1 MNQISED
8 RHWAIEAAEVE
19 RRMMTRMPESKMRQR
34 LEPTRRAV
42 ELLGDPQF
50 AYRVVHITG
59 TNGKTSTTRFIERI
73 LREHGLRTGRF
84 LSPHLVKMNERMAL
98 DGESISD
105 ERLVT
110 IWNEIEPILLFVDA
124 ELEAQGEVALT
135 YFEVLAVL
143 GFAVFADAPV
153 DVLILEVGIGG
164 EWDSTNVANGDV
176 AVFTPISLDHTDRI
190 GSTFAEIATTK
201 SGIIKPG
208 AFVVSSP
215 QPVEAE
221 LVLAAK
227 AAAVADKYKLHGD
240 GWRLISSETVSGGQ
254 KFSVQGLAGEYH
266 DLFLPVHG
274 SYQAENAALAIVACE
289 AFLGG
294 GEQRMMDD
302 IVRAAFADV
311 SSPGRLQVIS
321 KDPLIV
327 LDAAHNEGGAL
338 SLAASIRETFNS
350 PYVVGV
356 VSILAEKDA
365 TSVLSNLEPVIN
377 EVIITQSS
385 SPRAI
390 PMPDLAAMAG
400 ETFGADRVKTSANA
414 WHALEL
420 AKEVL
425 PKDQN
430 SMIVV
435 SGSITLVGDILKQL
449 QREEDA
455 DA

>member
-1 MNQISED
+1 MSQEQD
-8 RHWAIEAAEVE
+8 ERHWAIQAAEVE
-19 RRMMTRMPESKMRQR
+19 QRMLSRMPESQMRQR
-34 LEPTRRAV
+34 IEPTRRAV

-105 ERLVT
+105 ERLVKV
-110 IWNEIEPILLFVDA
+110 WNEIEPILVLVDA
-124 ELEAQGEVALT
+124 ELEAEGESALT

-153 DVLILEVGIGG
+153 DVLVLEVGIGG

-190 GSTFAEIATTK
+190 GNTIAEIATTK

-215 QPVEAE
+215 QPEAAAT
-221 LVLAAK
+221 VLAAK
-227 AAAVADKYKLHGD
+227 AAAVADTYRPHGD
-240 GWRLISSETVSGGQ
+240 GWHLISSEAVAGGT
-254 KFSVQGLAGEYH
+254 KFSMQGLAGEYH

-274 SYQAENAALAIVACE
+274 SYQAENAALAIVAAE

-302 IVRAAFADV
+302 IIRAALADV

-321 KDPLIV
+321 KDPLII
-327 LDAAHNEGGAL
+327 LDAAHNEGGAE
-338 SLAASIRETFNS
+338 SLAVSIRETFNS

-365 TSVLSNLEPVIN
+365 SAVLKNLEPVIS

-390 PMPDLAAMAG
+390 PFQELEVAAVAV
-400 ETFGADRVKTSANA
+400 FGADRVRTSPNA
-414 WHALEL
+414 WYALEL
-420 AKEVL
+420 AKEIL
-425 PKDQN
+425 PKSGK
-430 SMIVV
+430 SMIVA

-449 QREEDA
+449 QREESSD
-455 DA
+455 D

>member
-1 MNQISED
+1 
-8 RHWAIEAAEVE
+8 
-19 RRMMTRMPESKMRQR
+19 
-34 LEPTRRAV
+34 
-42 ELLGDPQF
+42 
-50 AYRVVHITG
+50 
-59 TNGKTSTTRFIERI
+59 
-73 LREHGLRTGRF
+73 
-84 LSPHLVKMNERMAL
+84 MNERMAL

-110 IWNEIEPILLFVDA
+110 VWNEIEPILLLVDA
-124 ELEAQGEVALT
+124 ELEAEGESALT

-153 DVLILEVGIGG
+153 DVLVLEVGIGG

-190 GSTFAEIATTK
+190 GNTIAEIATTK

-215 QPVEAE
+215 QPEAAAT
-221 LVLAAK
+221 VLAGK
-227 AAAVADKYKLHGD
+227 AAAVADTYRPHGD
-240 GWRLISSETVSGGQ
+240 GWHLISSEAVAGGT
-254 KFSVQGLAGEYH
+254 KFSMQGLAGEYH

-274 SYQAENAALAIVACE
+274 SYQAENAALAIVAAE

-302 IVRAAFADV
+302 IIRAALADV

-321 KDPLIV
+321 KDPLII
-327 LDAAHNEGGAL
+327 LDAAHNEGGAE
-338 SLAASIRETFNS
+338 SLAVSIRETFNS

-365 TSVLSNLEPVIN
+365 SAVLKNLEPVIS

-390 PMPDLAAMAG
+390 PFQELEVAAVAV
-400 ETFGADRVKTSANA
+400 FGADRVRTSPNA
-414 WHALEL
+414 WYALEL
-420 AKEVL
+420 AKEIL
-425 PKDQN
+425 PKSGK
-430 SMIVV
+430 SMIVA

-449 QREEDA
+449 QREESSD
-455 DA
+455 D

>member
-1 MNQISED
+1 MSQEHDD
-8 RHWAIEAAEVE
+8 RHWAIQAAEVE
-19 RRMMTRMPESKMRQR
+19 QRMLARIPENKIRQR
-34 LEPTRRAV
+34 LDPTRRAV

-50 AYRVVHITG
+50 AYRVIHITG
-59 TNGKTSTTRFIERI
+59 TNGKTSTARFIERI

-84 LSPHLVKMNERMAL
+84 LSPHLIKTNERMAV

-110 IWNEIEPILLFVDA
+110 IWNEIEPILQLVDA
-124 ELEAQGEVALT
+124 ELEAEGETALT
-135 YFEVLAVL
+135 YFEALAVL

-153 DVLILEVGIGG
+153 DVLVLEVGIGG

-176 AVFTPISLDHTDRI
+176 AVFAPISLDHVDRL
-190 GSTFAEIATTK
+190 GNTLTEIAATK

-208 AFVVSSP
+208 AFVVSAA
-215 QPVEAE
+215 QPAE
-221 LVLAAK
+221 
-227 AAAVADKYKLHGD
+227 AAAVLADKAASVAEVYKPYGD
-240 GWRLISSETVSGGQ
+240 GWHLIDSEAVAGGT
-254 KFSVQGLAGEYH
+254 KFSVQGLAGVYH

-274 SYQAENAALAIVACE
+274 SYQAENAALALVAAE

-294 GEQRMMDD
+294 GEQRILDD

-311 SSPGRLQVIS
+311 ASPGRLQVIS

-338 SLAASIRETFNS
+338 SLATSIRETFNA

-365 TSVLSNLEPVIN
+365 AAVLSELEPVTSEI
-377 EVIITQSS
+377 IITASS

-390 PMPDLAAMAG
+390 SIAELE
-400 ETFGADRVKTSANA
+400 ETAIAIFGADRVRTSANA
-414 WHALEL
+414 WYALEL
-420 AKEVL
+420 AKEIL
-425 PKDQN
+425 PRNGN

-435 SGSITLVGDILKQL
+435 TGSITLVGDILKQL
-449 QREEDA
+449 QREESSD
-455 DA
+455 D